1 MKNEKI
7 YTKIVKD
14 AFDGKVVEL
23 NKNAEK
29 ILSMKANV
37 LLNKENTA
45 LFNKIFK

>member
-7 YTKIVKD
+7 YNKITLD
-14 AFDGKVVEL
+14 AFKGNVTEMK
-23 NKNAEK
+23 KNVDK

-37 LLNKENTA
+37 QLNKENTA